1 MDGEQNRERVLEVY
15 ERWDRTGRLEAV
27 RERLFG
33 VAVAGVLAAVLL
45 SLVPDAGALTPAVV
59 GLVRVAGLGLA
70 VAAYSVRT
78 ALENPDRLR
87 EADFE
92 NELVVALGTSALG
105 GLYGATR
112 ESAPAVLAWR
122 LLFRE
127 SPRERSEYGTDPT
140 TGSGGRVDE
149 AAVAAWRS
157 RLGAG
162 AVALLA
168 VVVVEQL
175 TAGIGVDRLVE
186 LLAGAGGGSAPGH
199 PGLDGPAVPEFSP
212 GATVALL
219 VGAVVVGGLIGLL
232 LAVSR
237 G

>member
-15 ERWDRTGRLEAV
+15 ERWDRTGRLETV
-27 RERLFG
+27 RDRLFG

-45 SLVPDAGALTPAVV
+45 SVVPDAGALTPAVV
-59 GLVRVAGLGLA
+59 GLVRAAGLGLA

-78 ALENPDRLR
+78 ALEDPDRLR

-92 NELVVALGTSALG
+92 NEFVVALGTSALG

-127 SPRERSEYGTDPT
+127 SPPESVGRGERVE
-140 TGSGGRVDE
+140 E
-149 AAVAAWRS
+149 AEVTAWRS
-157 RLGAG
+157 RLRAG
-162 AVALLA
+162 AVALA
-168 VVVVEQL
+168 VVVVIEQL
-175 TAGIGVDRLVE
+175 TAGIGVDRLVA
-186 LLAGAGGGSAPGH
+186 LLTGSDDGSV
-199 PGLDGPAVPEFSP
+199 PGLPGFDGVAVPELSLA
-212 GATVALL
+212 ATVALL
-219 VGAVVVGGLIGLL
+219 VGAVVVGGLIGLF